1 MLVNVRKNLNSS
13 QYLHTKVYLMSYCE
27 ILVIVTGDLEFP
39 IVSQDWPHSGEI
51 QATNL
56 SITNKPGTH
65 INLENLNFTIKP
77 RETVS

>member
-1 MLVNVRKNLNSS
+1 MLEKNYNDRFHFVNVWS
-13 QYLHTKVYLMSYCE
+13 TSYCKSVV
-27 ILVIVTGDLEFP
+27 LVTGDLEFP

-56 SITNKPGTH
+56 SLTNKHGTH

>member
-1 MLVNVRKNLNSS
+1 MSEKTYNSS
-13 QYLHTKVYLMSYCE
+13 HYLDTKVYLMSYCE

>member
-1 MLVNVRKNLNSS
+1 
-13 QYLHTKVYLMSYCE
+13 MSYCE

-56 SITNKPGTH
+56 SISNKPGTH

-77 RETVS
+77 RETVSLMRFHLI

>member
-1 MLVNVRKNLNSS
+1 MCQKKIYNSFH
-13 QYLHTKVYLMSYCE
+13 YLHTKVYKMSYCE

>member
-1 MLVNVRKNLNSS
+1 M
-13 QYLHTKVYLMSYCE
+13 
-27 ILVIVTGDLEFP
+27 IVTGDLEFP